1 VKKILLT
8 ILIVVASLITLLITF
23 FLIPLVNRFMTQVVF
38 KSKKRTRKVL
48 LEMYNFYKK
57 ECPNASE
64 KELFSRALQ
73 TAFCVLNRQ
82 DYPQKPYS
90 TKPKSILTIDDVDEI
105 IEEATDIE
113 NLADIVIEKGLSPDM
128 APWF

>member
-1 VKKILLT
+1 MKKILST

-23 FLIPLVNRFMTQVVF
+23 FLVPLVNRFMTQVVF

-48 LEMYNFYKK
+48 REAYKFCK
-57 ECPNASE
+57 KGCPNASE
-64 KELFSRALQ
+64 KELFSHTLQ

-90 TKPKSILTIDDVDEI
+90 TKPKHVLTIDDVDEI
-105 IEEATDIE
+105 VEKATDIE
-113 NLADIVIEKGLSPDM
+113 NLVDIVIEKGLSPDM